1 MKETE
6 IRLLVEL
13 LKNSKKSDR
22 QIAKTLGVSQPT
34 VTRTRAKL
42 EREKVIQEYSI
53 LPDLTKLGFELMAI
67 TAVSFTVQRTE
78 KFKERAEAWM
88 KKHPNILLS
97 SRVQGMGKD
106 GIVISLH
113 KDFTDYESFMVTL
126 KSDWAD
132 SVKDVEGILISIKG
146 YQAKPFSFK
155 YLSEMLKPSK
165 H

>member
-6 IRLLVEL
+6 IRVLAEL

-22 QIAKTLGVSQPT
+22 DIAKVLGLSQPT

-53 LPDLTKLGFELMAI
+53 LPDLTKLGFEFMAI
-67 TAVSFTVQRTE
+67 TTTSFKVPRTE
-78 KFKERAEAWM
+78 KFRERAQVWM
-88 KKHPNILLS
+88 KKHPNVLLS

-106 GIVISLH
+106 CLIISLH
-113 KDFTDYESFMVTL
+113 RDFTDYENFMVTL
-126 KSDWAD
+126 KSAWAN
-132 SVKDVEGILISIKG
+132 SVKDSESMLISIKG

-155 YLSEMLKPSK
+155 YLSEMLNTSK